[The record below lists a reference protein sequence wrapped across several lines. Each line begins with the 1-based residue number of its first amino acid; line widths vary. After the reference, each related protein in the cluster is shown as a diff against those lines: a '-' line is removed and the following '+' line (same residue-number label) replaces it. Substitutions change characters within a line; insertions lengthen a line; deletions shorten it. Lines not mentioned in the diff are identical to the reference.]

1 MFQAGVDTDALASSG
16 NNIGV
21 YAILRGCPAVDSKR
35 LEDKA
40 LVSEPNGNQK
50 SAERMEMPLF
60 CCCLIQAQPIAL
72 TTRAVVMLHKV
83 DNSSTSTYSSYQY
96 SFRDDCAFFSVKE
109 SDLGT
114 LHQSSVAGTSPF
126 RTFPTAEEQWLL
138 ATRKA
143 GVENT
148 SLLRFANHRSGS
160 NVTNVQ
166 YLSFRTSVPLLDTG

>member
-1 MFQAGVDTDALASSG
+1 MFHAGVDTDAVTSSG
-16 NNIGV
+16 NNIGIN
-21 YAILRGCPAVDSKR
+21 AILRGCPAVDSKR
-35 LEDKA
+35 LEVKT
-40 LVSEPNGNQK
+40 LLSESNDTQK
-50 SAERMEMPLF
+50 SAERMDVPLF
-60 CCCLIQAQPIAL
+60 CRFLIQAQPIAL
-72 TTRAVVMLHKV
+72 TTRAVVISHKV
-83 DNSSTSTYSSYQY
+83 DNSSTSTYTGYQY
-96 SFRDDCAFFSVKE
+96 SFRDDCAFCTVKE

>member
-1 MFQAGVDTDALASSG
+1 MPSSG
-16 NNIGV
+16 DVLLSTAKGWK
-21 YAILRGCPAVDSKR
+21 SKHCF
-35 LEDKA
+35 
-40 LVSEPNGNQK
+40 PNQNGNQK
-50 SAERMEMPLF
+50 SAERMEMSLF
-60 CCCLIQAQPIAL
+60 CCFLIQAQPIAL
-72 TTRAVVMLHKV
+72 TTRAVVILHKV
-83 DNSSTSTYSSYQY
+83 DNSSTSTYTGYQY
-96 SFRDDCAFFSVKE
+96 SFRDDCAFCTVKE

-126 RTFPTAEEQWLL
+126 RTFPAAEEQWLL